1 MTSSSPSAVL
11 TPPSAAPAGSL
22 SFRGLW
28 LFSPRRDALLLLVP
42 LGLTV
47 IAWMVSTALAQSVRG
62 PVNRMAIWTAQYLLG
77 NGTHVV
83 LTFLLFAVHRE
94 VLTAEPRQPR
104 QILLGS
110 LGMLGVA
117 ALMFSFY
124 FVDST
129 GYVYVVGVLFNVFGL
144 HHILSQCKGFWALH
158 TLRGSQSGLP
168 APALLERRL
177 QQAFVPLMLTLVL
190 VRLFFV
196 AESALPGD
204 TPYLDIGQ
212 GTPLP
217 HGAMAVMLLVWLGYF
232 GLLFRTLLRS
242 GAASGPKVLYL
253 LTVAV
258 ATGLT
263 LVVPGWGNVML
274 PGLHGLEYYLLTARM
289 MEPREGDAPSRFSR
303 AWIWP
308 LMVLS
313 MLPLLTLGV
322 VHLVIAGV
330 SPGTVSAA
338 ATDLKSHVVLRGITA
353 LSFAVVLSHY
363 FADALI
369 YRFRLPS
376 IRRVMLRRLGF
387 SS

>member
-1 MTSSSPSAVL
+1 MMPSSPTAAL

-28 LFSPRRDALLLLVP
+28 LFSPRLDGLLLVVP
-42 LGLTV
+42 LAFTV
-47 IAWMVSTALAQSVRG
+47 LAWMVSTLLAA
-62 PVNRMAIWTAQYLLG
+62 PVSGSANRLAIWTAQYLLG

-83 LTFLLFAVHRE
+83 LTFLLFAVHRD

-104 QILLGS
+104 HVLLGS
-110 LGMLGVA
+110 LGMLGVG
-117 ALMFSFY
+117 ALLFALY
-124 FVDST
+124 YADST
-129 GYVYVVGVLFNVFGL
+129 GYAYVVGVLFNVFGL

-158 TLRGSQSGLP
+158 TLRGFQAGLSAP
-168 APALLERRL
+168 APLERRL
-177 QQAFVPLMLTLVL
+177 QLWFVPVMLTLVL

-196 AESALPGD
+196 AESPRPGD
-204 TPYLDIGQ
+204 TPYLDIEQ

-217 HGAMAVMLLVWLGYF
+217 HGALAVLLTVWLGYF

-242 GAASGPKVLYL
+242 GTASGPKVLYL

-263 LVVPGWGNVML
+263 LVAPAWGNVML
-274 PGLHGLEYYLLTARM
+274 PGLHGLEYYLLSARM
-289 MEPREGDAPSRFSR
+289 LEPREGDPPSRVSR
-303 AWIWP
+303 AWVWP
-308 LMVLS
+308 MMVLS
-313 MLPLLTLGV
+313 MLPLLALGV
-322 VHLVIAGV
+322 VHLVISGP
-330 SPGTVSAA
+330 SHGTVSAA
-338 ATDLKSHVVLRGITA
+338 GADLRSHVVLRGLTT
-353 LSFAVVLSHY
+353 LSLGVVLAHY
-363 FADALI
+363 FSDALI